1 MPDPH
6 VHVGRD
12 GWLFLVGGR
21 NRPLALYERSLA
33 RGWKLYRWAALIR
46 ERRRRCQALGCRYLH
61 VAIPEK
67 LSVYADRS
75 VGLTLDPGQS
85 FIRSLGRRLDREGV
99 FLEITQALTDA
110 RASFETYHRTDTH
123 WTSEGCRVAHDAVC
137 AALGAPLR
145 WSLADRPSTSLD
157 LVGDLGGKLVPP
169 RGETQHRRAVA
180 RDARRVEANALVLR
194 FEAGTLGPNLQTCS
208 RVAFRN
214 DASDA
219 DPRRLLVFGDSFAH
233 FITDALTGML
243 AETFREVHFVWSA
256 GVDWSLVASLRPDV
270 VVTEMAERFM
280 TVLPEDGIDFEAAA
294 MRKLARFD
302 EAQRASAGP

>member
-21 NRPLALYERSLA
+21 NRPLALYERSPA
-33 RGWKLYRWAALIR
+33 RFWKLYRWEALIR
-46 ERRRRCQALGCRYLH
+46 QRRRRCERMGCRYLH
-61 VAIPEK
+61 LAIPEK
-67 LSVYADRS
+67 LSVYGDLAA
-75 VGLTLDPGQS
+75 GLALDPARS
-85 FIRSLGRRLDREGV
+85 FIRSLGRRLRGEGAY
-99 FLEITQALTDA
+99 LEITGPLTDA
-110 RASFETYHRTDTH
+110 RALFETYYRTDTH

-137 AALGAPLR
+137 AALHAPLR
-145 WSLADRPSTSLD
+145 WSLADRPLTSLD

-169 RGETQHRRAVA
+169 RGETQHRREVA
-180 RDARRVEANALVLR
+180 RDARRIEANALVLR

-214 DASDA
+214 DAPDA

-233 FITDALTGML
+233 FISDALTGML

-256 GVDWSLVASLRPDV
+256 GIDWSLVAQVRPDV

-280 TVLPEDGIDFEAAA
+280 TVLPRDGIDFEAAA
-294 MRKLARFD
+294 MAKLARFD
-302 EAQRASAGP
+302 EAQRRSAES